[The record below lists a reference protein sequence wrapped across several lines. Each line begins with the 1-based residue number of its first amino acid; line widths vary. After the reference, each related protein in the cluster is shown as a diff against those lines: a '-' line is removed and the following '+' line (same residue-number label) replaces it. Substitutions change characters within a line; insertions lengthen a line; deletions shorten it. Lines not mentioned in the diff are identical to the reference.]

1 MLNAG
6 LLLIPQGVG
15 SLAARFVV
23 GKLVARLGARLVTIA
38 SFLLAAAATVPFAL
52 AGPHTS
58 LWLLGAVLLIR
69 GFGIGAVLIP
79 PMSVAYQDVPPAG
92 IPHATMN
99 TRIAS
104 RSAPPSASR
113 SLPSPS
119 SPCSRTAP
127 PAPSRARSGGRPA
140 SPSRRS
146 SPLSRS
152 PPPVRQTAT
161 DMQPLPATGGFSR
174 GSRCSENTAVDNIPD
189 NHSKQAGD
197 TQTRRRGAELE
208 AAILDAAWEQLIAE
222 GYEHFTID
230 TVTARARTSKPVLY
244 RRWKTRED
252 LLRATVRHRGAADSP
267 PSPDT
272 GTLRGDLLALL
283 TSANTNRNPMVALVS
298 SMLGSYYNQTGPTP
312 AELRDAFL
320 SQRGSTV
327 EQVVKRAVERGEID
341 SARLTPRIIALPF
354 DLFRNEMM
362 MTLKPVPDH
371 VLRQIVDDIFIPL
384 VTTGRQAR

>member
-1 MLNAG
+1 M
-6 LLLIPQGVG
+6 
-15 SLAARFVV
+15 
-23 GKLVARLGARLVTIA
+23 
-38 SFLLAAAATVPFAL
+38 
-52 AGPHTS
+52 
-58 LWLLGAVLLIR
+58 
-69 GFGIGAVLIP
+69 
-79 PMSVAYQDVPPAG
+79 
-92 IPHATMN
+92 
-99 TRIAS
+99 
-104 RSAPPSASR
+104 
-113 SLPSPS
+113 
-119 SPCSRTAP
+119 
-127 PAPSRARSGGRPA
+127 
-140 SPSRRS
+140 
-146 SPLSRS
+146 
-152 PPPVRQTAT
+152 
-161 DMQPLPATGGFSR
+161 
-174 GSRCSENTAVDNIPD
+174 DNIPD

-384 VTTGRQAR
+384 VTTGRQPR

>member
-1 MLNAG
+1 
-6 LLLIPQGVG
+6 
-15 SLAARFVV
+15 
-23 GKLVARLGARLVTIA
+23 
-38 SFLLAAAATVPFAL
+38 
-52 AGPHTS
+52 
-58 LWLLGAVLLIR
+58 
-69 GFGIGAVLIP
+69 
-79 PMSVAYQDVPPAG
+79 
-92 IPHATMN
+92 
-99 TRIAS
+99 
-104 RSAPPSASR
+104 
-113 SLPSPS
+113 
-119 SPCSRTAP
+119 
-127 PAPSRARSGGRPA
+127 
-140 SPSRRS
+140 
-146 SPLSRS
+146 
-152 PPPVRQTAT
+152 
-161 DMQPLPATGGFSR
+161 
-174 GSRCSENTAVDNIPD
+174 
-189 NHSKQAGD
+189 
-197 TQTRRRGAELE
+197 
-208 AAILDAAWEQLIAE
+208 
-222 GYEHFTID
+222 
-230 TVTARARTSKPVLY
+230 VLY

-354 DLFRNEMM
+354 ALFRNEMM

-384 VTTGRQAR
+384 VTTGRQPR

>member
-1 MLNAG
+1 M
-6 LLLIPQGVG
+6 
-15 SLAARFVV
+15 
-23 GKLVARLGARLVTIA
+23 
-38 SFLLAAAATVPFAL
+38 
-52 AGPHTS
+52 
-58 LWLLGAVLLIR
+58 
-69 GFGIGAVLIP
+69 
-79 PMSVAYQDVPPAG
+79 
-92 IPHATMN
+92 
-99 TRIAS
+99 
-104 RSAPPSASR
+104 
-113 SLPSPS
+113 
-119 SPCSRTAP
+119 
-127 PAPSRARSGGRPA
+127 
-140 SPSRRS
+140 
-146 SPLSRS
+146 
-152 PPPVRQTAT
+152 
-161 DMQPLPATGGFSR
+161 
-174 GSRCSENTAVDNIPD
+174 DNIPD

-283 TSANTNRNPMVALVS
+283 TSANTNRNPLVALVS

-341 SARLTPRIIALPF
+341 PARLTPRIIALPF

-384 VTTGRQAR
+384 VTTGRQPADRGS